1 MMRAVARG
9 YVAEAS
15 AQFVCRGLLRG
26 FDLAIDV
33 SRLRGK
39 MHFRNYRSAL
49 SNRAAVSSALR
60 KRLRSGKTICL
71 GKYERGD
78 SHLLPWDTFRIFPMG
93 AVEKP
98 LEPTEVRVT
107 SDHTRSG

>member
-1 MMRAVARG
+1 MRAVARG

-15 AQFVCRGLLRG
+15 AQFVRRVLLRG

-33 SRLRGK
+33 TRLRGR
-39 MHFRNYRSAL
+39 MHFRNYLSAL
-49 SNRAAVSSALR
+49 SNRAAFSNALR

-71 GKYERGD
+71 GKYKRGG
-78 SHLLPWDTFRIFPMG
+78 SHLLPWDTFKIFAMG

-98 LEPTEVRVT
+98 LEPGE
-107 SDHTRSG
+107 